1 MGKANGCKVH
11 KLDTKNK
18 KVGIDSHLEQSESF
32 PDPNITS
39 KLDLLCFI
47 VNFLEQALQQYKPDK
62 ATSINQ
68 RFVQ

>member
-1 MGKANGCKVH
+1 MSKI
-11 KLDTKNK
+11 K
-18 KVGIDSHLEQSESF
+18 KEGIDSHLEQSESF
-32 PDPNITS
+32 PDPNVSS

>member
-11 KLDTKNK
+11 KLDTKK
-18 KVGIDSHLEQSESF
+18 KKEGIDSHLEQSESF